1 MASPTSVLRP
11 HVPRPSSK
19 PPEEDLQAA
28 VTGPH
33 GQGEPGAT
41 VGVARARIAS
51 VLAAFSASPE
61 RDQKR
66 RRTEGEKAEAQVSTS
81 TLVTHTQD
89 QDRLPTWRDDHGRL
103 LGAMRG
109 GPPAATGEQ
118 PESHVR
124 SQALPSESQPK
135 KKQKL
140 TQQLMTGSLGT
151 RRLPRFVP
159 LPAARGGIKKACEK
173 GTNTQKTKI
182 DGLDVLHACVDRRK
196 TPLTEVKTTLRVSTQ
211 SSKKI
216 YWTEVTAA

>member
-19 PPEEDLQAA
+19 TPEEDLQAA
-28 VTGPH
+28 VAGPH

-61 RDQKR
+61 RNQKR
-66 RRTEGEKAEAQVSTS
+66 GRPEGETAEAQDSTS
-81 TLVTHTQD
+81 TPVTHTQD
-89 QDRLPTWRDDHGRL
+89 QYRVLTWRDEHGRL

-140 TQQLMTGSLGT
+140 TQQVMTGALGI

-159 LPAARGGIKKACEK
+159 LLAARGGIKKVCEK

-182 DGLDVLHACVDRRK
+182 DGLDGLHACVERRK
-196 TPLTEVKTTLRVSTQ
+196 TAATKVKTTLRVSTQ

-216 YWTEVTAA
+216 YWKEVTTA